1 METLGIVVVWSLAMI
16 TSLLV
21 FRAVT
26 HFKQFAK
33 EMRAEFSRLE
43 GRLVEIEGQSESLR
57 TDAEIQLRAL
67 SNIAMEARTVLERA
81 RAVTQIS
88 PTLEGDQ
95 LRRLL
100 EAKKHENLDQKTTPA
115 SSEMQHVV
123 NTPIEDRAT
132 TVRGL
137 FS

>member
-1 METLGIVVVWSLAMI
+1 MDTLGIVVVWSLAMI
-16 TSLLV
+16 TALLG

-26 HFKQFAK
+26 HFKLFAK
-33 EMRAEFSRLE
+33 EMKSEFARLE
-43 GRLVEIEGQSESLR
+43 GRLVEIEGLSETVR

-67 SNIAMEARTVLERA
+67 ANIAVEARTILERA

-88 PTLEGDQ
+88 PTLEGEQ

-100 EAKKHENLDQKTTPA
+100 DVKKAENPTQKTLPE
-115 SSEMQHVV
+115 SSEMHEVV
-123 NTPIEDRAT
+123 NTPIEDKAS
-132 TVRGL
+132 TVRSL